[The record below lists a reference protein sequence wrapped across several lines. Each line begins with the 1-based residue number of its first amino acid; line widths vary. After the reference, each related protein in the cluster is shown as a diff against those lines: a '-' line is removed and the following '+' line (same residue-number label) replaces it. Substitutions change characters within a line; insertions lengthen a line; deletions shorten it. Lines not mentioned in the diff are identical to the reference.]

1 MNNNTFTFLPTP
13 ISSPHH
19 SSVGKLQRVPSFTN
33 LPEKRDIDAKKPI
46 STALLIQRILKDL
59 EGRDKSMKTIQYI
72 IKIMLYHNKVAGK
85 SWTNMA
91 TQFSITRQMLCLGN
105 AWHDI
110 KELRNEENE
119 WMDILILLNSIS
131 NAIADDVYCLC
142 RIGVFP
148 SGIKDRAERISAYCW
163 FIAILTD
170 LRSAYSKVCKLEAE
184 IEAES
189 NKDKMTLRIAKVSLV
204 KLTSDLAFCA
214 CDVFQPSFSKG
225 AQAWTG
231 LSSALLSGY
240 KIYMKLSS

>member
-1 MNNNTFTFLPTP
+1 MNNSVFTFLPTP
-13 ISSPHH
+13 VSSPHH
-19 SSVGKLQRVPSFTN
+19 SSVEKLQRVPSFTS
-33 LPEKRDIDAKKPI
+33 LPEKRDNNARKSIPI
-46 STALLIQRILKDL
+46 ALLIQRILKDL

-72 IKIMLYHNKVAGK
+72 IKIMLYHNKVIGK

-148 SGIKDRAERISAYCW
+148 SSMKDRAERISAYCW
-163 FIAILTD
+163 FAAILSD
-170 LRSAYSKVCKLEAE
+170 LSSAYKKVCRLEKE
-184 IEAES
+184 IETGKS
-189 NKDKMTLRIAKVSLV
+189 KDENALRLAKVSTA
-204 KLTSDLAFCA
+204 KLTSDLAFC
-214 CDVFQPSFSKG
+214 G
-225 AQAWTG
+225 
-231 LSSALLSGY
+231 
-240 KIYMKLSS
+240 IYQ